1 MALAI
6 VWASAAGAE
15 GNVPGN
21 NAGEDTV
28 KPTIKQAIAES
39 AADYTEIRIERRWLN
54 RVLFQREKLET
65 LESATE
71 LGGVV
76 RCLKGGGWGIS
87 VFNNLSNLAEHVREA
102 TRMAAIVGASL
113 AEPVTLAETPT
124 VEEEIRVTLEHDFRH
139 VPLRNKVDLAM
150 KYNAIILKSSDRI
163 VATQVQYVDRFS
175 EVIYANSQG
184 TYLVQ
189 ELPDITM
196 MLGAAAG
203 DGKGDIQQ
211 GMEYVGK
218 AGGFEWV
225 QGMEE
230 LAQTAASRAV
240 AMLDAKPVTGGQHT
254 VVLDPRLAGV
264 FIHEAFGH
272 FCEADFLFKNPRL
285 AQIMSLGSEFGPR
298 ELRVIDAGFV
308 AGERGNVP
316 YDDEGVKRSDTVL
329 IKEGHLHSLLHSR
342 ETAAKMGAQPTGNA
356 RGVSYEHEPI
366 VRMRNTYI
374 DNGPSSFN
382 EMIKDVD
389 NGIYAVDAY
398 GGQTEFEQF
407 SFSAAY
413 AYEIVDGEIGDLV
426 RNVVLSGNLFE
437 TLRSIDAIGSDC
449 SIAGGVGGCG
459 KGAQAPLP
467 VTVGAPHI
475 RIRNV
480 TIGGK

>member
-1 MALAI
+1 MRQ
-6 VWASAAGAE
+6 
-15 GNVPGN
+15 
-21 NAGEDTV
+21 
-28 KPTIKQAIAES
+28 TIKQAIANS

-76 RCLKGGGWGIS
+76 RCLKNGGWGIS
-87 VFNNLSNLAEHVREA
+87 VFNDPTKIAEHIHEA
-102 TRMAAIVGASL
+102 TQMAAIVGANASQPVVL
-113 AEPVTLAETPT
+113 AGVPAIDD
-124 VEEEIRVTLEHDFRH
+124 EIRADLEHDFRD
-139 VPLRNKVDLAM
+139 VPLKRKVELAQSS
-150 KYNAIILKSSDRI
+150 NSIILSESNKI
-163 VATQVQYVDRFS
+163 VASHVQYVDRFV
-175 EVIYANSQG
+175 ETTFANSEG

-189 ELPDITM
+189 ELPDITFI
-196 MLGAAAG
+196 LGAAAS

-230 LAQTAASRAV
+230 QARGAAQRAV
-240 AMLDAKPVTGGQHT
+240 AMLDAKPVSGGQHT

-285 AQIMSLGSEFGPR
+285 AEIMTLGTEFGPA
-298 ELRVIDAGFV
+298 ELQVVDEGFIS
-308 AGERGNVP
+308 GERGNIP
-316 YDDEGVKRSDTVL
+316 YDDEGVKREKTVL
-329 IKEGHLHSLLHSR
+329 VKDGCLHSLLHSR

-356 RGVSYEHEPI
+356 RAVNYEYEPI

-374 DNGPSSFN
+374 ENGSSSFE
-382 EMIKDVD
+382 EMIKDVEH
-389 NGIYAVDAY
+389 GVYAVSAY

-413 AYEIVDGEIGDLV
+413 AHEIIHGEIGDLV

-437 TLRSIDAIGSDC
+437 TMSSIDAIGNDLY
-449 SIAGGVGGCG
+449 IDGGAGGCG
-459 KGAQAPLP
+459 KGGQAPLP
-467 VTVGAPHI
+467 VTCGAPHI